1 MTKQLWLVFPFV
13 LLLALTA
20 QADEGQWKTYT
31 VADGLVSPD
40 VTTIFQDR
48 LGNLWF
54 GARDGD
60 VSRFDGENFRSF
72 TKKDGL
78 PGSSIKQILED
89 KRGYL
94 WFITSSPEPSERCLV
109 CRYDGKGFI
118 KITERDGLPGGFS
131 DAALMDK
138 NGNLWIANEYGL
150 TKYDGERFQHF
161 GDKEFQRFIAVQG
174 GTDRQIH
181 AIFESRNG
189 DIWLGGGP
197 RIERRGGPG
206 RMRQQVLPYV
216 ILYDGSKFHYFPLEF
231 FQTFSPNFSFKK
243 KSSIIRNNEELV
255 KKKREGIIS
264 TEDFPSSID
273 AIAEDDA
280 GNLWFGGRS
289 VLLKYD
295 GKRFERFDS
304 ERQSTV
310 EEDSSRSLV
319 TSAAVGHGEIL
330 LTWKEP
336 LGPTGEPL
344 FTVGVSLPPGPPG
357 RAEDLPALSAVPA
370 QAGATAAQAGN
381 RETTSSEPHDSKAE
395 SKNYRYQ
402 HRMVR
407 ISIDS
412 IFKDSHGNLWFN
424 NRGFISRWDGKELKH
439 FVIPENWEEIKEQI
453 GLNKNE
459 SPHKAKELASR
470 LRRDEGLVNE
480 ANIFYPGY
488 VVLEDLEGNLWFKSE
503 NGAHR
508 LDSKCLHPDL
518 SGGFQTFTVDDGL
531 GSDNIAVILEAM
543 DGKFWFGHDNGVT
556 LFDPAPPV
564 IQNFTTRG
572 ALGSNSVRFIH
583 EDKEGFVW
591 FSVRG
596 GVAKYDGE
604 KLQYFSEKQMNDFHP
619 RLPDIRFPPEK
630 NFTVNILDGGKGSLW
645 FVGDGTHLI
654 FRYKDGVFQRS
665 SIWPDRVRP
674 INRYDRPPVFGLDN
688 RIFTVDSK
696 GNLWLA
702 IGESP
707 IRCVPFG
714 HQIPPP
720 VPPVGGSH
728 IRLMDGESFQL
739 LTVDGFQVVGPNSRR
754 DTPSSRRG
762 DRRGITDI
770 HVDSQGN
777 IWFATSDE
785 GVKRY
790 DGTSLKTFTTVDGL
804 KSNNIRKIFE
814 DRRGNLWFA
823 GEAVHEAPHLSV
835 GRARSQTLTK
845 YNGKSFQSFS
855 VANVTGA
862 PVAIHQDTHDL
873 ISFIYPYAIAKYN
886 PLPPSPLIPLTKG
899 GRGVVDK
906 GDYDGKNFE
915 LLEGDKVFAS
925 LTNDFVLW
933 LGGPPGDR
941 VVVAST
947 TDSQGNLWL
956 ATSNGVIK
964 YDGKQFTTYTTEDG
978 LLVNDIL
985 DVREDSKGNLW
996 FATWG
1001 GGVALY
1007 NGETFQA
1014 ITTRQGLVHNNVRSI
1029 FEDSRGNMWFATDG
1043 GITKYTLRADIL
1055 PRIKLTKVIAD
1066 EVYTEFNYELQLPP
1080 KVRRLAF
1087 EYQGISFQRVNLLY
1101 THKLEGYEEDW
1112 SQPSTEE
1119 QVSYDGLRPGNYTFL
1134 VKALRAGSAYSNP
1147 PVVVK
1152 FTIMQPFWTQSGF
1165 YLPVSIG
1172 GVMLAT
1178 FVFLITRLVIQ
1189 WRRAATLRAELRQKE
1204 ESEIQRVKKELNDAR
1219 DMQMGLLPRA
1229 APHIDEFE
1237 LAGASL
1243 PATEVGGDFYDY
1255 LTLSD
1260 NLVGIALAD
1269 VSGKGLRGAMNAVLT
1284 NGMLREV
1291 VQLEARVGAILSRL
1305 NTDLRPLLY
1314 SSMFIALN
1322 IGVLNP
1328 RTKQIQY
1335 TNAGQ
1340 PYPIIKRGGE
1350 VEEVELGEV
1359 PLGLITGVTY
1369 DEETIDLYPGDYV
1382 IFYTDGLVEAM
1393 NSAEEIYGFDRLKET
1408 ICNAEAN
1415 FSAEEMIQH
1424 ILQDVHAFVGEAEQ
1438 YDDMTV
1444 VVLRCKE

>member
-1 MTKQLWLVFPFV
+1 MEKPLWLVFLFV

-48 LGNLWF
+48 LSNLWL
-54 GARDGD
+54 GVRAGG

-72 TKKDGL
+72 TKRDGL
-78 PGSSIKQILED
+78 AGTSIKQILED

-94 WFITSSPEPSERCLV
+94 WFITSDPEPWARGLV
-109 CRYDGKGFI
+109 CQYDGKRFHQ
-118 KITERDGLPGGFS
+118 ITERDGLPGGFS

-150 TKYDGERFQHF
+150 TKYDGEKFQHF
-161 GDKEFQRFIAVQG
+161 GDKEFQRFIAVQN
-174 GTDRQIH
+174 GTDGRIQ
-181 AIFESRNG
+181 AIFESQNG
-189 DIWLGGGP
+189 YIWLGGGP
-197 RIERRGGPG
+197 RIERRGGPE
-206 RMRQQVLPYV
+206 RMRQQGLPYV
-216 ILYDGSKFHYFPLEF
+216 ILYDGSKFHYFPLDF
-231 FQTFSPNFSFKK
+231 LK
-243 KSSIIRNNEELV
+243 
-255 KKKREGIIS
+255 
-264 TEDFPSSID
+264 DFPSSID

-289 VLLKYD
+289 VLLRYD
-295 GKRFERFDS
+295 GTRFERFDG
-304 ERQSTV
+304 EKQLTT
-310 EEDSSRSLV
+310 EEDFSLSLA
-319 TSAAVGHGEIL
+319 TSATVGPGEIL

-357 RAEDLPALSAVPA
+357 RAED
-370 QAGATAAQAGN
+370 N
-381 RETTSSEPHDSKAE
+381 RATTSSEPHDSKVE
-395 SKNYRYQ
+395 GKDYRYQ

-424 NRGFISRWDGKELKH
+424 NRGFISQWDGKELKH
-439 FVIPENWEEIKEQI
+439 FVIPENWEEIKDQPFVKSLVKKNNQI
-453 GLNKNE
+453 WLNKNE
-459 SPHKAKELASR
+459 LHS
-470 LRRDEGLVNE
+470 
-480 ANIFYPGY
+480 FYPGH

-508 LDSKCLHPDL
+508 LGSKGL
-518 SGGFQTFTVDDGL
+518 QTFTVDDGL
-531 GSDNIAVILEAM
+531 GSDNIAVIWESM

-556 LFDPAPPV
+556 LFDPASPA

-604 KLQYFSEKQMNDFHP
+604 KLQYFSEKQMSDFHP

-630 NFTVNILDGGKGSLW
+630 NFAVNILDGEKGSLW
-645 FVGDGTHLI
+645 FVGDGTHKI
-654 FRYKDGVFQRS
+654 FRYKDGVFQRL
-665 SIWPDRVRP
+665 SIWADRVRP
-674 INRYDRPPVFGLDN
+674 INRYDRPPIFGLDN
-688 RIFTVDSK
+688 RIFTVDLK
-696 GNLWLA
+696 GNLWFA

-707 IRCVPFG
+707 IRC
-714 HQIPPP
+714 
-720 VPPVGGSH
+720 
-728 IRLMDGESFQL
+728 DGESFQL
-739 LTVDGFQVVGPNSRR
+739 LTADGFQVVGPNSRA
-754 DTPSSRRG
+754 DIPGSRRG
-762 DRRGITDI
+762 GRRGITDI
-770 HVDSQGN
+770 YVDSQRN

-790 DGTSLKTFTTVDGL
+790 DGTSLKTFTTTNGL

-823 GEAVHEAPHLSV
+823 GEQA
-835 GRARSQTLTK
+835 LTK
-845 YNGKSFQSFS
+845 YNGKSFLSFS
-855 VANVTGA
+855 VANVAGT
-862 PVAIHQDTHDL
+862 PVAIHQDTNDL
-873 ISFIYPYAIAKYN
+873 ISFIYPHAIAKYN
-886 PLPPSPLIPLTKG
+886 PLSPSPLSKG

-906 GDYDGKNFE
+906 GDYDGENFE
-915 LLEGDKVFAS
+915 LLEGDKA
-925 LTNDFVLW
+925 
-933 LGGPPGDR
+933 LGGPLGDR
-941 VVVAST
+941 MVIASA

-956 ATSNGVIK
+956 ATSHSVIK

-985 DVREDSKGNLW
+985 DVREDSQGNLW

-1043 GITKYTLRADIL
+1043 GITKYTLRTDIL

-1066 EVYTEFNYELQLPP
+1066 EVYTEFDYELQLPP
-1080 KVRRLAF
+1080 KVRHLAF
-1087 EYQGISFQRVNLLY
+1087 EYQEVSFQRVNLLY
-1101 THKLEGYEEDW
+1101 THKLEGYEGDW

-1119 QVSYDGLRPGNYTFL
+1119 QVRYDGLRPGSYTFL

-1147 PVVVK
+1147 PAVVK
-1152 FTIMQPFWTQSGF
+1152 FTIMQPFWMQSGF
-1165 YLPVSIG
+1165 YLPISAG
-1172 GVMLAT
+1172 GVMLAAV
-1178 FVFLITRLVIQ
+1178 VFLITRLVMQ

-1204 ESEIQRVKKELNDAR
+1204 EAEIQRVKKELNDAR

-1237 LAGASL
+1237 LAGVSL

-1291 VQLEARVGAILSRL
+1291 VQLESRAGAILSRL
-1305 NTDLRPLLY
+1305 NTDLRPLLDNLT
-1314 SSMFIALN
+1314 FTALN
-1322 IGVLNP
+1322 LGVLNP

-1350 VEEVELGEV
+1350 VEEVGLGEV
-1359 PLGLITGVTY
+1359 PLGLIAGVTY
-1369 DEETIDLYPGDYV
+1369 DEETIDLYHGDYA

-1408 ICNAEAN
+1408 IGNAGAN
-1415 FSAEEMIQH
+1415 FSAEGMIQH
-1424 ILQDVHAFVGEAEQ
+1424 ILQNVHAFVGEAEQ
-1438 YDDMTV
+1438 YDDITV